1 MPPCASKFMDPECHK
16 CTLGRVLEPLKWN
29 GLGLGGG
36 WGVKELLCCCFYRF
50 RGRCDDFF
58 WNGMGKEN

>member
-16 CTLGRVLEPLKWN
+16 CTLGKFEPLKWN

-36 WGVKELLCCCFYRF
+36 WGVKELLCCCFRF
-50 RGRCDDFF
+50 GEGVMMFF
-58 WNGMGKEN
+58 NGMGKEN